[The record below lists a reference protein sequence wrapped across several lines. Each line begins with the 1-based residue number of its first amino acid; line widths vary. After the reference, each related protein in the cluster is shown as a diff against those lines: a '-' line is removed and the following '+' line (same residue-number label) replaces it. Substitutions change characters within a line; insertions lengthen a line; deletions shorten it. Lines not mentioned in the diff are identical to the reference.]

1 MSFNAA
7 AQASQDNA
15 AAEYMKIVTVRAQ
28 KIVDKLGI
36 QDTAKYRRVTMIIAE
51 QYRDLNAIHDE
62 RDGKVK
68 EIKAQE
74 IEEKEKKIKMLES
87 EADVKLYNL
96 HCAYIGKLSA
106 ELNYEQI
113 DAVKDGM
120 TYGVL
125 PLTYQSHL
133 DMISTLTEEQKR
145 YIYAALAEARE
156 HAMNA
161 ESSNKKHGWFG
172 KYKGRI
178 NNYLS
183 AQGYDLKKEREAWNE
198 RIKEANRKEQ

>member
-1 MSFNAA
+1 
-7 AQASQDNA
+7 
-15 AAEYMKIVTVRAQ
+15 MKVVTVRAQ
-28 KIVDKLGI
+28 KIVDKLDI

-51 QYRDLNAIHDE
+51 QYRDLSAIHDE
-62 RDGKVK
+62 RDSKVK

-74 IEEKEKKIKMLES
+74 VEGKEERIKILES

-96 HCAYIGKLSA
+96 HCEYIGRLLA
-106 ELNYEQI
+106 ELNCEQV

-133 DMISTLTEEQKR
+133 EMIPTLTEEQKR

-156 HAMNA
+156 HAMDA

-183 AQGYDLKKEREAWNE
+183 AQGYDLKKERDAWNE
-198 RIKEANRKEQ
+198 RIKEANKNSN